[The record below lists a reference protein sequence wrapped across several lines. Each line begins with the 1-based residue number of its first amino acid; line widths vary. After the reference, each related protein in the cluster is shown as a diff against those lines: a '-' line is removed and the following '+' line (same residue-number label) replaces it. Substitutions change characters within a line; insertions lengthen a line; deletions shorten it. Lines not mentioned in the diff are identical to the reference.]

1 MHMCADII
9 ASVPFFEDA
18 EEGFTTS
25 LVTCLRLQICLKG
38 DVIVREGEVSRDMYF
53 IKAGAAQAGLF
64 LRSRFEIHVAIAVEI
79 QAGGCM

>member
-9 ASVPFFEDA
+9 ANVPFFEDA

-25 LVTCLRLQICLKG
+25 LVTCLRPQVCLKG
-38 DVIVREGEVSRDMYF
+38 DVIVREGEVTRDMYF

-64 LRSRFEIHVAIAVEI
+64 SRDPAPPPCYGI
-79 QAGGCM
+79 